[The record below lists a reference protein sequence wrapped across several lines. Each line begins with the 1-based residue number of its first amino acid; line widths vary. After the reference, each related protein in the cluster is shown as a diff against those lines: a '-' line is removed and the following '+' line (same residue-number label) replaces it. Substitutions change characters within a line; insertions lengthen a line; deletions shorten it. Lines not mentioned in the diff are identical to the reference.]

1 MINVRTARM
10 LADYK
15 QWANQRLFDNLAL
28 LPPGEVEKE
37 RAGVFKNM
45 IGTLNHIYVV
55 DRIWQAHLEGRG
67 HGFKTSHDLVHPEL
81 AVLRLAQQDVDRWYC
96 NWSARQTDASLD
108 KPLRFTF
115 VSGESGTM
123 TCRRD
128 VAARG
133 QSRQLSPWLGDP
145 DVLRNPG
152 HAADDGPADLPARD
166 RPALQR
172 AQCPGSGADMCS
184 TIRERNQRSAG
195 SLSLTPFHTMDSSD
209 GTISKGGSSAR
220 SWLLPSISAQAA

>member
-1 MINVRTARM
+1 MINVRTACM

-15 QWANQRLFDNLAL
+15 QWANQRLFENLAQ

-37 RAGVFKNM
+37 RAGVFKNI

-67 HGFKTSHDLVHPEL
+67 HGFKTSHDLIHPEL

-96 NWSARQTDASLD
+96 NWSAKQTDASLD

-123 TCRRD
+123 SAGAMLMH
-128 VAARG
+128 VVNHASYHRG
-133 QSRQLSPWLGDP
+133 WVIQMYFDI
-145 DVLRNPG
+145 
-152 HAADDGPADLPARD
+152 PAMPPMTDLPIFLRETDPGFASINAPAAQPTCVAQYASATNVLPD
-166 RPALQR
+166 RYR
-172 AQCPGSGADMCS
+172 
-184 TIRERNQRSAG
+184 
-195 SLSLTPFHTMDSSD
+195 
-209 GTISKGGSSAR
+209 
-220 SWLLPSISAQAA
+220 

>member
-15 QWANQRLFDNLAL
+15 QWANQRLFENLAL

-37 RAGVFKNM
+37 RAGVFKNI

-81 AVLRLAQQDVDRWYC
+81 AVLRLAQQDADRWYC
-96 NWSARQTDASLD
+96 NWSTMQTDASLD
-108 KPLRFTF
+108 KPVRFTF

-123 TCRRD
+123 SAGAMLMH
-128 VAARG
+128 VVNHASYHRG
-133 QSRQLSPWLGDP
+133 WVIQMYFEI
-145 DVLRNPG
+145 
-152 HAADDGPADLPARD
+152 PAMPPMTDLPVYLRETDPHSNSLNAPAVAPTCAPLFASATNVLPD
-166 RPALQR
+166 RYR
-172 AQCPGSGADMCS
+172 
-184 TIRERNQRSAG
+184 
-195 SLSLTPFHTMDSSD
+195 
-209 GTISKGGSSAR
+209 
-220 SWLLPSISAQAA
+220 

>member
-10 LADYK
+10 LADYR
-15 QWANQRLFDNLAL
+15 QWANQRLFENLAL

-37 RAGVFKNM
+37 RAGVFKNI

-81 AVLRLAQQDVDRWYC
+81 AALRLAQQDVDRWYC

-108 KPLRFTF
+108 KPVRFTF

-123 TCRRD
+123 
-128 VAARG
+128 
-133 QSRQLSPWLGDP
+133 
-145 DVLRNPG
+145 
-152 HAADDGPADLPARD
+152 
-166 RPALQR
+166 
-172 AQCPGSGADMCS
+172 
-184 TIRERNQRSAG
+184 SAG
-195 SLSLTPFHTMDSSD
+195 AMLMHVVNHASYHRGWVIQMYFDIPAMPPMTDMPIYLRENDPHFNSLNAPAVAPTCAPLFA
-209 GTISKGGSSAR
+209 SATNV
-220 SWLLPSISAQAA
+220 LPDRYR

>member
-67 HGFKTSHDLVHPEL
+67 HGFKTSHELVHPEL

-96 NWSARQTDASLD
+96 TWCARQTDASLD
-108 KPLRFTF
+108 KPVRFTF

-123 TCRRD
+123 
-128 VAARG
+128 
-133 QSRQLSPWLGDP
+133 
-145 DVLRNPG
+145 
-152 HAADDGPADLPARD
+152 
-166 RPALQR
+166 
-172 AQCPGSGADMCS
+172 
-184 TIRERNQRSAG
+184 SAG
-195 SLSLTPFHTMDSSD
+195 AMLLHVVNHASYHRGWVIQMYFEIPAMPPMTDMPIYLRETDPNFNPLNAPAVAPTCAPLFA
-209 GTISKGGSSAR
+209 SATNV
-220 SWLLPSISAQAA
+220 LPDRYR